1 MALLSWDEVGEHIS
15 ECCSKGES
23 MRWFPTSIPD
33 SDLTDDDRIDAREI
47 ILQTML
53 PFVESVDTV
62 DSIYVHD
69 SVPTV
74 AQYWQRRDLT
84 AAVYPV
90 IATLL

>member
-1 MALLSWDEVGEHIS
+1 MN
-15 ECCSKGES
+15 SK
-23 MRWFPTSIPD
+23 IPC
-33 SDLTDDDRIDAREI
+33 SDLTNDDRTDACEI
-47 ILQTML
+47 LLQTML

-69 SVPTV
+69 SVPSV

>member
-1 MALLSWDEVGEHIS
+1 MANPLLPEN
-15 ECCSKGES
+15 
-23 MRWFPTSIPD
+23 
-33 SDLTDDDRIDAREI
+33 DRVDVCAIL
-47 ILQTML
+47 LQTML

-62 DSIYVHD
+62 DSIYAQD